1 MVLSFILLKLI
12 SVWFLLNFM
21 IKYDCWCI
29 ENIVYNVLIVIVYL
43 VVMFNEKLKYDIVC
57 YFFCLYVYNLLM
69 NYIDL
74 CDILV
79 VYRI

>member
-21 IKYDCWCI
+21 IIYDCWCI

-43 VVMFNEKLKYDIVC
+43 VMMFNEKLKYDIVC
-57 YFFCLYVYNLLM
+57 YFFCL
-69 NYIDL
+69 
-74 CDILV
+74 
-79 VYRI
+79 